1 MHQELLGRPQLEA
14 RTVERCERCR
24 VERPLGS
31 AAPCRCAQ
39 PAWKPYCVRCAR
51 VIEGSICPHCLEVAE
66 TNGRQ
71 LRATLEGILVGR
83 GGMAGALS
91 AHEQLKSR
99 VARAMA
105 EFSIPSVL
113 PPLPDW
119 AAALADPRAPLP
131 PGTEHSRTKME
142 AARALRLEEAAV
154 RLALEGLA
162 YSGLPT
168 EQRLQSAVTS
178 GDSAAASLA
187 SWDGLVAS
195 PAQDHALREAARTI
209 LSTDSLATTLLESI
223 KKRDLG
229 RLVEAAVRRG
239 RALEACHRA
248 FGIG

>member
-31 AAPCRCAQ
+31 SAACRCVQ

-51 VIEGSICPHCLEVAE
+51 VIEGTICPHCLEVAE

-71 LRATLEGILVGR
+71 LRATLEGILAPR
-83 GGMAGALS
+83 GGIAGALA
-91 AHEQLKSR
+91 AHERLKDR
-99 VARAMA
+99 VTRAMT
-105 EFSIPSVL
+105 EFSISSAL
-113 PPLPDW
+113 PVLPDW
-119 AAALADPRAPLP
+119 AMSLADPRAPLP

-154 RLALEGLA
+154 RLALDGLA

-168 EQRLQSAVTS
+168 EQRLQSAVGS

-195 PAQDHALREAARTI
+195 PAQDHALREAARTL
-209 LSTDSLATTLLESI
+209 LSTDSLAATLLESI
-223 KKRDLG
+223 TKRDLG

-239 RALEACHRA
+239 RALEACRRA
-248 FGIG
+248 FGVG

>member
-24 VERPLGS
+24 VERALGS

-51 VIEGSICPHCLEVAE
+51 SIAGPICPQCLEVAE

-71 LRATLEGILVGR
+71 LRATLETILAAR
-83 GGMAGALS
+83 GGVAGALA
-91 AHEQLKSR
+91 AHDELKGR
-99 VARAMA
+99 VTRALR
-105 EFSIPSVL
+105 EFSIPNVV
-113 PPLPDW
+113 PPLPEW
-119 AAALADPRAPLP
+119 AATLADPRAPLP

-168 EQRLQSAVTS
+168 EQRLHSAVAS

-187 SWDGLVAS
+187 AWDGLVAS

-209 LSTDSLATTLLESI
+209 LSTDSLAATLLESI

-239 RALEACHRA
+239 RALEACRRA
-248 FGIG
+248 FGVG